1 MTRCEC
7 HEIHVPK
14 KVVLTGGPGAG
25 KTAALELVRQSFC
38 AHVFVLPE
46 AAGIVFGGGFP
57 RSDALPTRRA
67 GQRAIYY
74 VQRELETV
82 AEASAPAL
90 ILCDRGTVD
99 SAAYWPGP
107 DECWPLLAT
116 TLEAELARYD
126 AVIHLR
132 TPTRSNGYNHAN
144 PLRIETAA
152 EAQAI
157 DARLVVVW
165 ATHPHRYEVEPSI
178 HFLDKAAAVLE
189 IVRGLVPACCGVPR
203 AAGPGR

>member
-7 HEIHVPK
+7 HETHVPK
-14 KVVLTGGPGAG
+14 QVVLTGGPGAG
-25 KTAALELVRQSFC
+25 KTAALELIRQSFC
-38 AHVFVLPE
+38 AHVVILPE

-57 RSDALPTRRA
+57 RNDAAATRRA

-74 VQRELETV
+74 VQRELESV
-82 AEASAPAL
+82 AQASAPAL

-107 DECWPLLAT
+107 GEYWPSLGT
-116 TLEAELARYD
+116 TLAAELARYD

-132 TPTRSNGYNHAN
+132 TPTRHNGYNHAN

-152 EAQAI
+152 QAHAI
-157 DARLVVVW
+157 DQRLTEIW
-165 ATHPHRYEVEPSI
+165 ATHPHRYEVEPSV
-178 HFLDKAAAVLE
+178 HFLDKATAVLE
-189 IVRGLVPACCGVPR
+189 IVRTLVPACCL
-203 AAGPGR
+203 AAGVVRAGG